1 MTVLKANNSIL
12 RANGKIL
19 VHPET
24 SGNTVVIGG
33 RTYPTVQIGGQI
45 WMAENLDLK
54 VQGIDIN
61 PAGAPSTPAAW
72 YYDRDEATYG
82 ENGNKY
88 GLLYNW
94 YAAKLLDDNKATLFP
109 GWHVPSLA
117 DFETLTTSC
126 GGGSVAGGKLK
137 STTGWKNNGNGT
149 DEFGFAAY
157 PAGYYDANTPKF
169 RSVGGKT
176 DFMNIDINDLGYGRN
191 IIYYSSNLLVGGQ
204 NTKIGLSLRLVKDS
218 A

>member
-12 RANGKIL
+12 KANGKIL

-24 SGNTVVIGG
+24 PGNTVVIGG
-33 RTYPTVQIGGQI
+33 RTYPTVQIGSQV
-45 WMAENLDLK
+45 WLAENLDLK
-54 VQGIDIN
+54 AQGIDIN
-61 PAGAPSTPAAW
+61 PAGVPATPAAW
-72 YYDRDEATYG
+72 YYGRDEATYG

-109 GWHVPSLA
+109 GWHVPTLA
-117 DFETLTTSC
+117 DFTTLTQSC

-137 STTGWKNNGNGT
+137 STTGWKNDGNGT

-157 PAGYYDANTPKF
+157 PAGYYDSNWVKF
-169 RSVGGKT
+169 DRVGA
-176 DFMNIDINDLGYGRN
+176 DAYLMNIDLNDSGYCR
-191 IIYYSSNLLVGGQ
+191 IIQWSASNLWNGG
-204 NTKIGLSLRLVKDS
+204 TPSTFGISLRLVKDS
-218 A
+218 

>member
-1 MTVLKANNSIL
+1 MAVLKANGSIL
-12 RANGKIL
+12 KANGKIL

-24 SGNTVVIGG
+24 PGNTVVIGG
-33 RTYPTVQIGGQI
+33 RTYPTVQIGSQV
-45 WMAENLDLK
+45 WLAENLDLK
-54 VQGIDIN
+54 AQGIDIN
-61 PAGAPSTPAAW
+61 PAGAPATPAAW

-82 ENGNKY
+82 VNGNKY

-109 GWHVPSLA
+109 GWHVPTLA

-137 STTGWKNNGNGT
+137 STNGWKNNGNGT
-149 DEFGFAAY
+149 DEFGFAAV

-169 RSVGGKT
+169 RSVGVEMR
-176 DFMNIDINDLGYGRN
+176 FVNIDINDRGTTKVIN
-191 IIYYSSNLLVGGQ
+191 YYSSNLWDGGEIPTVG
-204 NTKIGLSLRLVKDS
+204 NSLRLVKDS
-218 A
+218 

>member
-12 RANGKIL
+12 KANGKIL

-24 SGNTVVIGG
+24 PGNTVVIGG
-33 RTYPTVQIGGQI
+33 RTYPTVQIGSQV
-45 WMAENLDLK
+45 WLAENLDLK
-54 VQGIDIN
+54 AQGIDIN
-61 PAGAPSTPAAW
+61 PAGAPATPAAW

-82 ENGNKY
+82 VNGNKY

-109 GWHVPSLA
+109 GWHVPTWA
-117 DFETLTTSC
+117 DFETLSTSC

-137 STTGWKNNGNGT
+137 STNGWKNNGNGT

-157 PAGYYDANTPKF
+157 PAGYYDSNIPKF
-169 RSVGGKT
+169 VSVGDKMR
-176 DFMNIDINDLGYGRN
+176 FVNIDINDRGATRV
-191 IIYYSSNLLVGGQ
+191 IIYYSSNLWGGCEIPTVG
-204 NTKIGLSLRLVKDS
+204 NSLRLVKDS
-218 A
+218 

>member
-1 MTVLKANNSIL
+1 MAVLKANGSIL
-12 RANGKIL
+12 KANGKIL

-24 SGNTVVIGG
+24 PGNTVVIGG
-33 RTYPTVQIGGQI
+33 RTYPTVQIGSQV
-45 WMAENLDLK
+45 WLAENLDLK
-54 VQGIDIN
+54 AAGIDIN
-61 PAGAPSTPAAW
+61 PAGVPATPAAW

-94 YAAKLLDDNKATLFP
+94 YAAKLLEDNKATLFP
-109 GWHVPSLA
+109 GWHVPTLA

-137 STTGWKNNGNGT
+137 STNGWKNNGNGT

-157 PAGYYDANTPKF
+157 PAGYYDSNTPKF
-169 RSVGGKT
+169 RAVGGEMR
-176 DFMNIDINDLGYGRN
+176 FVNIDINDRHTTRVIN
-191 IIYYSSNLLVGGQ
+191 YYSSNLWNGGEIPTVG
-204 NTKIGLSLRLVKDS
+204 NSLRLVKDS
-218 A
+218 

>member
-12 RANGKIL
+12 KANGKIL

-24 SGNTVVIGG
+24 PGNTVVIGG
-33 RTYPTVQIGGQI
+33 RTYPTVQIGSQV
-45 WMAENLDLK
+45 WLAENLDLK
-54 VQGIDIN
+54 AQGIDIN
-61 PAGAPSTPAAW
+61 PAGAPATPAAW

-82 ENGNKY
+82 VNGNKY

-109 GWHVPSLA
+109 GWHVPTLA
-117 DFETLTTSC
+117 DFKTLTTSC

-137 STTGWKNNGNGT
+137 STNGWKNNGNGT

-157 PAGYYDANTPKF
+157 PAGYYDSNTPKF
-169 RSVGGKT
+169 RSVGGEMR
-176 DFMNIDINDLGYGRN
+176 FVNIDINDIGTTRV
-191 IIYYSSNLLVGGQ
+191 ISYYSSNLWNGGEIPTVG
-204 NTKIGLSLRLVKDS
+204 NSLRLVKDS
-218 A
+218 

>member
-72 YYDRDEATYG
+72 YYDR
-82 ENGNKY
+82 
-88 GLLYNW
+88 
-94 YAAKLLDDNKATLFP
+94 
-109 GWHVPSLA
+109 
-117 DFETLTTSC
+117 
-126 GGGSVAGGKLK
+126 
-137 STTGWKNNGNGT
+137 
-149 DEFGFAAY
+149 
-157 PAGYYDANTPKF
+157 
-169 RSVGGKT
+169 R
-176 DFMNIDINDLGYGRN
+176 I
-191 IIYYSSNLLVGGQ
+191 
-204 NTKIGLSLRLVKDS
+204 
-218 A
+218 